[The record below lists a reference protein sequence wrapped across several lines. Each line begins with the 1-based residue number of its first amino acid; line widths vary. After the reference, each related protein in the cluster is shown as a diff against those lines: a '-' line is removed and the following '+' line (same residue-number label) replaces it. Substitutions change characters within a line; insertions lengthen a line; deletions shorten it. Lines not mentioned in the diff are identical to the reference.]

1 MRRLTFISVIFSF
14 VIVACGGN
22 DDNTTNITDEQRAEW
37 SKISSTQIN
46 TNRFVF
52 DALTAGPESGT
63 PVILLHGFPTT
74 SDQYRD
80 ILAALGSEG
89 YYAIAPD
96 QRGYSPGARPE
107 TQLEYRLE
115 YLAQDIMDIA
125 DSLSLDTFHLV
136 GHDYGALVVWAVGAL
151 HPDRLLSITPIS
163 TPHPQAFIQAF
174 FNPESDQSDRSSY
187 GLLFAIEGYE
197 TEMLANDNEILLS
210 YYGDADLELID
221 LFLDKMA
228 NEDALGAA
236 LNWYQEA
243 DWEWNLALPAI
254 TVPTLYIWSDND
266 LYLGRHAAE
275 ATGNF
280 VQGEYTFETIE
291 GASHSVPETRPEEI
305 TALLINH
312 FGGS

>member
-1 MRRLTFISVIFSF
+1 
-14 VIVACGGN
+14 
-22 DDNTTNITDEQRAEW
+22 
-37 SKISSTQIN
+37 
-46 TNRFVF
+46 
-52 DALTAGPESGT
+52 
-63 PVILLHGFPTT
+63 
-74 SDQYRD
+74 
-80 ILAALGSEG
+80 
-89 YYAIAPD
+89 
-96 QRGYSPGARPE
+96 
-107 TQLEYRLE
+107 
-115 YLAQDIMDIA
+115 
-125 DSLSLDTFHLV
+125 
-136 GHDYGALVVWAVGAL
+136 
-151 HPDRLLSITPIS
+151 
-163 TPHPQAFIQAF
+163 
-174 FNPESDQSDRSSY
+174 
-187 GLLFAIEGYE
+187 
-197 TEMLANDNEILLS
+197 MLANDNEILLS